1 MTEYVVYFGD
11 EKSSAFVR
19 LAMAQVEANGA
30 RLCEEIVRCRDC
42 EHATISTLG
51 VCKYCEMWALPDVDG
66 YGCDSQVN
74 LPLDFFCA
82 YGKRK
87 EGGDD

>member
-1 MTEYVVYFGD
+1 MSEYIYEHKPSGSD
-11 EKSSAFVR
+11 HMGKP
-19 LAMAQVEANGA
+19 VELPTLVQ
-30 RLCEEIVRCRDC
+30 REEIVRCGDC

-51 VCKYCEMWALPDVDG
+51 FCKYCEMWALPDVDG

-87 EGGDD
+87 EGGE